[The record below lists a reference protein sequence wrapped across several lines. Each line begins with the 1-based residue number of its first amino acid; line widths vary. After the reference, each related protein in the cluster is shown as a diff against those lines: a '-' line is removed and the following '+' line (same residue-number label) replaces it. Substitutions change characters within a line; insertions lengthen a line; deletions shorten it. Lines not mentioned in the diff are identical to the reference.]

1 MDKTPKNISSKLSKF
16 SRRFNL
22 SGNGLSLS
30 FDENRQG
37 TPSTQASLYER
48 STIKKQ
54 STDDNQWIKR
64 PTGLGILGHQ
74 LVDCLEDPSSL
85 FK

>member
-30 FDENRQG
+30 FDENR
-37 TPSTQASLYER
+37 
-48 STIKKQ
+48 
-54 STDDNQWIKR
+54 
-64 PTGLGILGHQ
+64 
-74 LVDCLEDPSSL
+74 
-85 FK
+85 